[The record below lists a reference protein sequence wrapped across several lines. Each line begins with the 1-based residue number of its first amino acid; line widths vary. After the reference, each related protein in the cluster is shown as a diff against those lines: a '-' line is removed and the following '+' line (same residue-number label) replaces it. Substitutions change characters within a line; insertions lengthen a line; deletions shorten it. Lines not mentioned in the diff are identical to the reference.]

1 MARAGYGDLEVGAE
15 TSSVQA
21 VHPAGT
27 AAAPGL
33 TFSADADTGV
43 YRVDANEIGFS
54 TSGVGQVSIVDG
66 SLQPVT
72 DDDIDLGAT
81 NLQFK
86 NGWFDGTLEAD
97 AITVAGVPLSTV
109 ISDTVPATATLATT
123 VTVTANNTE
132 AANLFPTFVD
142 LQTGAQDIETDV
154 GLTYNPSTGV
164 LTATTFS
171 GAVPGGRAYAF
182 FLS

>member
-54 TSGVGQVSIVDG
+54 TSGVGQVSIVAG

-97 AITVAGVPLSTV
+97 AITVAGVPLNTY
-109 ISDTVPATATLATT
+109 IAAIVPATATLATT
-123 VTVTANNTE
+123 VTASANNSTDE
-132 AANLFPTFVD
+132 TVYPAFVD
-142 LQTGAQDIETDV
+142 GATGAQGVETDT